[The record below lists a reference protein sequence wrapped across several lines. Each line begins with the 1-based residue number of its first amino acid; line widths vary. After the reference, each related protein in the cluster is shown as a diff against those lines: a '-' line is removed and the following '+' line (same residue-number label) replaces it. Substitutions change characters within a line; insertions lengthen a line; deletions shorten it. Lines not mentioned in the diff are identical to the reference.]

1 MKRLKTAIAG
11 CVATAIA
18 ASASTG
24 AAAQSGDF
32 YAGKT
37 LTIIVNLAAGGT
49 VDTFVRSFTPYLK
62 KHIPGAPTI
71 VVQNMP
77 GAGGLLA
84 TNYLMEKSARDGLTI
99 TYGPW
104 DPLAQALGN
113 QGLRARYEQFEYLG
127 GTSDI
132 RVNYARVDSISGGL
146 KKPSDI
152 AKAKDIAVGAL
163 NNTDISGLVAH
174 LSLNVLGVPHKFV
187 TGYRGG
193 QDIFLAMERG
203 EIQLHNTSIGTFR
216 TRSGNFIKSGTG
228 MGIAYLV
235 AVDKDGKFERNK
247 LITEM
252 PAFPDLYKEV
262 RGKMP
267 SGADWDALNWLV
279 QQFGDLAFVGLA
291 PPGSPPE
298 ALAALRKGFEAAVND
313 PEFAELAMKRN
324 GIPYEFVKVERGKAV
339 FKALAE
345 VSPEVLKTVQATIEA
360 AGK

>member
-1 MKRLKTAIAG
+1 MKRVWTTIAG
-11 CVATAIA
+11 ATALLTA
-18 ASASTG
+18 ALAPLS
-24 AAAQSGDF
+24 AAAQPGEF

-49 VDTFVRSFTPYLK
+49 VDTFVRSFVPYLK
-62 KHIPGAPTI
+62 KHIPGDPNI

-84 TNYLMEKSARDGLTI
+84 TNYLMEKAARDGLTI

-132 RVNYARVDSISGGL
+132 RVNYARTDSIPGGL
-146 KKPSDI
+146 KKPADI

-193 QDIFLAMERG
+193 QDIFLAMQRG

-216 TRSGNFIKSGTG
+216 TRSGNFIKSGEG

-235 AVDKDGKFERNK
+235 VVNKDGSFERNK

-252 PAFPDLYKEV
+252 PAFPELYKEV
-262 RGKMP
+262 YGKMP
-267 SGADWDALNWLV
+267 SGPDFDALNWLI

-291 PPGSPPE
+291 PPDTPPQ
-298 ALAALRKGFEAAVND
+298 ALAALRKGFEGAVND
-313 PEFAELAMKRN
+313 PAFAEWALKRN
-324 GIPYEFVKVERGKAV
+324 GIPYEFVTVERGKAV
-339 FKALAE
+339 FKSLAE
-345 VSPEVLKTVQATIEA
+345 VSPQVLTTVKATIEA

>member
-1 MKRLKTAIAG
+1 MTAA
-11 CVATAIA
+11 ALAPTA
-18 ASASTG
+18 
-24 AAAQSGDF
+24 AAAQTGNF

-49 VDTFVRSFTPYLK
+49 VDTFVRSFAPYLK
-62 KHIPGAPTI
+62 KHIPGDPNI

-84 TNYLMEKSARDGLTI
+84 TNYLMEKAAKDGLTI

-113 QGLRARYEQFEYLG
+113 QGLRARYEQFEFIG
-127 GTSDI
+127 GTGDT
-132 RVNYARVDSISGGL
+132 RVNYARADSIPGGL

-228 MGIAYLV
+228 MGICYLV
-235 AVDKDGKFERNK
+235 AIDKDGRFERNK
-247 LITEM
+247 QITEM

-262 RGKMP
+262 HGKMP
-267 SGADWDALNWLV
+267 SGPEWDALNWLV
-279 QQFGDLAFVGLA
+279 QMFGDMAFAGLA

-298 ALAALRKGFEAAVND
+298 ALAALRKGFEAAIND
-313 PEFAELAMKRN
+313 PEFVALAVKRN
-324 GIPYEFVKVERGKAV
+324 GLPYEFVSLARGKATI
-339 FKALAE
+339 KSLAD
-345 VSPEVLKTVQATIEA
+345 VTPQVLKTVQATIEA

>member
-1 MKRLKTAIAG
+1 MKPLWTAIAG
-11 CVATAIA
+11 VTALLTA
-18 ASASTG
+18 ALAPVT
-24 AAAQSGDF
+24 AAAQSGEF

-49 VDTFVRSFTPYLK
+49 VDTFVRSFVPYLK
-62 KHIPGAPTI
+62 KHIPGDPNI

-84 TNYLMEKSARDGLTI
+84 TNYLMEKAARDGLTI

-132 RVNYARVDSISGGL
+132 RVNYARTDSIPGGL
-146 KKPSDI
+146 KKPADI

-193 QDIFLAMERG
+193 QDIFLAMQRG

-216 TRSGNFIKSGTG
+216 TRSGNFIKSGEG

-235 AVDKDGKFERNK
+235 VVDKNGSFERNK

-262 RGKMP
+262 HGKMP
-267 SGADWDALNWLV
+267 SGPDFDALNWLI

-291 PPGSPPE
+291 PPDTPPQ
-298 ALAALRKGFEAAVND
+298 ALAALRKGFEGAVND
-313 PEFAELAMKRN
+313 PEFAEWALKRN

-339 FKALAE
+339 FKSLAE
-345 VSPEVLKTVQATIEA
+345 VSPEVLKTVKATIEA

>member
-1 MKRLKTAIAG
+1 MKPSGIALAG
-11 CVATAIA
+11 ALAA
-18 ASASTG
+18 ASAVLGSTG
-24 AAAQSGDF
+24 TAAQSGDF

-62 KHIPGAPTI
+62 KHIPGSPTI

-113 QGLRARYEQFEYLG
+113 QGLRARYEQFEYIG
-127 GTSDI
+127 GVSDV
-132 RVNYARVDSISGGL
+132 RVNYGRTDMIPGGL
-146 KKPSDI
+146 KKPADL

-193 QDIFLAMERG
+193 QDIYLALERG
-203 EIQLHNTSIGTFR
+203 EVQLHNTSIGTLR
-216 TRSGNFIKSGTG
+216 TRSKALLDSGTG
-228 MGIAYLV
+228 MALSYLV
-235 AVDKDGKFERNK
+235 AVNKDGTFERNK
-247 LITEM
+247 HINEV
-252 PAFPDLYKEV
+252 PSFPDLYKEV
-262 RGKMP
+262 RGKLP
-267 SGADWDALNWLV
+267 SGPDWDALNWLV

-291 PPGSPPE
+291 PPGTPPE
-298 ALAALRKGFEAAVND
+298 ALAALRKGYEAAIND
-313 PEFAELAMKRN
+313 PEFAQFAMKRN
-324 GIPYEFVKVERGKAV
+324 GIPYEYVAVERGKGV
-339 FKALAE
+339 FKSLAE
-345 VSPEVLKTVQATIEA
+345 VSPEILKTVRATIEA